1 MESYVKNEWGYK
13 IFMAGLTSNKR
24 GVMVLL
30 NNNFQHDI
38 GRIVT
43 DPNGNFLILE
53 ITVKGKKITLV
64 NIYGPNEDRPQFYSN
79 KNKKSKNLA
88 MIGQSF
94 VVTGI

>member
-30 NNNFQHDI
+30 NNNFQHNI

-64 NIYGPNEDRPQFYSN
+64 NIYGPNEDRHNFI
-79 KNKKSKNLA
+79 L
-88 MIGQSF
+88 I
-94 VVTGI
+94 

>member
-43 DPNGNFLILE
+43 DRNGNFWILE
-53 ITVKGKKITLV
+53 ITIKGKKIALV

-79 KNKKSKNLA
+79 IKQKIEE
-88 MIGQSF
+88 IGNDRA
-94 VVTGI
+94 IRLW

>member
-24 GVMVLL
+24 GVMILL
-30 NNNFQHDI
+30 NNNSQHNI

-43 DPNGNFLILE
+43 DPNGIFLVLE
-53 ITVKGKKITLV
+53 ITIKGKKITLV
-64 NIYGPNEDRPQFYSN
+64 NIYGPNEDRPQFYEYIR
-79 KNKKSKNLA
+79 KSKNLA
-88 MIGQSF
+88 MIGQLF